1 MKTILCAI
9 SKRKLALPI
18 ALTLLTISLPATA
31 SESLAKATSNESNES
46 GGFEEST
53 TIDFPV
59 GRTSKDGKEK
69 CFSVE
74 AYKSLAII
82 YAHYTAYKSQR
93 SYVFDL
99 MAAADEK
106 RRALQKSA
114 DDLRVTLATL
124 ERERDAMVIAATTN
138 AERAEIEERRKRA
151 WRGFAIGGLV
161 VSLALGGVITVMG
174 VVK

>member
-1 MKTILCAI
+1 M
-9 SKRKLALPI
+9 
-18 ALTLLTISLPATA
+18 
-31 SESLAKATSNESNES
+31 SNESNES
-46 GGFEEST
+46 SESEGFEEST
-53 TIDFPV
+53 TIDFPI
-59 GRTSKDGKEK
+59 GRNSKDGKEK

-138 AERAEIEERRKRA
+138 AEQAEIEERRKRA